1 LFALSGTSLG
11 RVAMPEVIM
20 NLRVHWY
27 DQPTLFDRLNEQRIS
42 WKVYSGDAP
51 LSLLFAHQW
60 EPQNAARYRLMTEFY
75 RDVTSFRREGDPAKQ
90 DLPFFTFIEPSF
102 CQPGANDDAHPPHDI
117 LAADNALVA
126 SVYNAIRANNNLW
139 EQTLLVVAF
148 DAHGGFFDHVTPPP
162 TMPPDYHQDEYSFD
176 QLGVRVPVILVSPW
190 VKSAVFTVTMDHT
203 SLLKYLT
210 GKWSLGPLGYRTHSA
225 DTFDAAF
232 VADMR
237 NDALQS
243 IVGSMPAAPTKWPT
257 RRPPQARRD
266 YSVRLDE
273 FNKLKSEF
281 AAAKTRRSS
290 KGVAQSSGGRLA
302 VDALIMK
309 GGGVKGLAF
318 AGAIQ
323 ELEKHYEFETYVGTS
338 AGSIAA
344 ALLAAGANGADLETM
359 LSRKPFR
366 EFLDGNLWLAPISF
380 WARRGL
386 HPGFALVNWL
396 RDQLNH
402 YHPQQRD
409 VTLADLHSKGKCKRA
424 VIYASTS
431 RSGRVTWDSDG
442 EHSGDAVHTAVRCS
456 ISIPYFFQP
465 QWISNRRVYDGGL
478 LNNYPVEIFL
488 DQERR
493 TNHEG
498 PEPSFIALY
507 LGSSKPDKLGAGAVI
522 SDLLHIVVD
531 RNDAEVIDRYPSST
545 ILIDTEPIGTIDFD
559 LSDKEKHFLVMQGRA
574 AALKYLDQKSRRSD
588 SAIETSEEAE
598 RLHHQVIEDAVR
610 LQREIVDE
618 RRKRKFRR
626 RIRVGIGAVGAL
638 GLWAFAHGW
647 LRAFAH
653 GWM

>member
-1 LFALSGTSLG
+1 MSDNIKHVIYLLLENRSFDHVLGCFKRTYPQLEGVDEQALKQNSYGGAAYQQTAGSTPFLKFDPRHEHEHVVVQLANENSGFVADYAQSYPKAQASDLLEVMKYRPLGGLPAIHALAGDFTVCDHWYSSVPGPTWCNRLFALSGTSLG

-75 RDVTSFRREGDPAKQ
+75 RDVASFRKEGDPAKQ

-162 TMPPDYHQDEYSFD
+162 TMPPDYHQEEYSFD

-380 WARRGL
+380 WA
-386 HPGFALVNWL
+386 
-396 RDQLNH
+396 
-402 YHPQQRD
+402 
-409 VTLADLHSKGKCKRA
+409 
-424 VIYASTS
+424 
-431 RSGRVTWDSDG
+431 
-442 EHSGDAVHTAVRCS
+442 
-456 ISIPYFFQP
+456 
-465 QWISNRRVYDGGL
+465 
-478 LNNYPVEIFL
+478 
-488 DQERR
+488 
-493 TNHEG
+493 
-498 PEPSFIALY
+498 
-507 LGSSKPDKLGAGAVI
+507 
-522 SDLLHIVVD
+522 
-531 RNDAEVIDRYPSST
+531 
-545 ILIDTEPIGTIDFD
+545 
-559 LSDKEKHFLVMQGRA
+559 
-574 AALKYLDQKSRRSD
+574 
-588 SAIETSEEAE
+588 
-598 RLHHQVIEDAVR
+598 
-610 LQREIVDE
+610 
-618 RRKRKFRR
+618 
-626 RIRVGIGAVGAL
+626 
-638 GLWAFAHGW
+638 
-647 LRAFAH
+647 
-653 GWM
+653 